1 MKSIFTPIPL
11 VVLSISLLILAPR
24 QPLAQ
29 NKNDSEGNHSP
40 SNNYYLQTAKMYYG
54 LNDFAK
60 AINALELAILLEPN
74 NTEAQMLLNE
84 SKKIMEEK
92 NGQCATTE
100 TKAIS
105 SEEAI
110 TPMSSDT
117 DISSLLQDA
126 YTAMEGEQYGY
137 ALKIIDAVLVIDP
150 IHREALYL
158 KEKVNDIK
166 YQRFTENL
174 KTTHE
179 QEKLKSREYLRDA
192 AIPHQDTLRFPPKK
206 EWRDISKRILPELDK
221 IVEENKRK
229 TEQLRMIPHP
239 EKNVTPKVIE
249 DALNTIVSFEFLDA
263 PLKDVIVFIREK
275 TNVNMIVDSDA
286 GSASVTLKLKDVP
299 LRTALKY
306 ILPNGY
312 EYVIEGDIIH
322 VYRQKME
329 LRVYDVRDVLIN
341 LDDKEPLE
349 FDITA
354 AATSQLTMRKKEG
367 YKTKNPSDRICD
379 LIELIVTTVEPLS
392 WSNRA
397 SVIGSGGTT
406 GSPRHINVIGQGEG
420 SIIAR
425 MGQPGDLVVVNNK
438 YVHEKIED
446 LLASLRSSQNLQ
458 VSIESRFITVSDKF
472 LEDIGNNLMGE
483 DVSIDTGA
491 ENIKGNLSGK
501 DITGFSLN
509 YAILGDPMLSG
520 FLRAV
525 QESKDS
531 EFLTSPRITLSNTQ
545 RGNIAVVKTI
555 NYVQSTSVSEGVVTP
570 VIGTIPEG
578 TTFDVRPIVSSDRKY
593 IHLEVTP
600 SVFQIET
607 IDSFR
612 FSGVGTGTTF
622 SGGGASTANIPPDQ
636 IIQLPQVNV
645 SQVSVTVCVP
655 DRGTLLI
662 GGLGAITKTHTTSG
676 IPILSN
682 IPLLKRIFTRD
693 QKTSNKSN
701 LIILLK
707 PTILIKEEYEKN
719 LMNSLS
725 TKKINFVHTNNK
737 NK

>member
-1 MKSIFTPIPL
+1 MK
-11 VVLSISLLILAPR
+11 
-24 QPLAQ
+24 
-29 NKNDSEGNHSP
+29 
-40 SNNYYLQTAKMYYG
+40 
-54 LNDFAK
+54 
-60 AINALELAILLEPN
+60 
-74 NTEAQMLLNE
+74 
-84 SKKIMEEK
+84 
-92 NGQCATTE
+92 
-100 TKAIS
+100 
-105 SEEAI
+105 
-110 TPMSSDT
+110 
-117 DISSLLQDA
+117 
-126 YTAMEGEQYGY
+126 
-137 ALKIIDAVLVIDP
+137 
-150 IHREALYL
+150 
-158 KEKVNDIK
+158 
-166 YQRFTENL
+166 
-174 KTTHE
+174 
-179 QEKLKSREYLRDA
+179 
-192 AIPHQDTLRFPPKK
+192 
-206 EWRDISKRILPELDK
+206 
-221 IVEENKRK
+221 
-229 TEQLRMIPHP
+229 
-239 EKNVTPKVIE
+239 
-249 DALNTIVSFEFLDA
+249 
-263 PLKDVIVFIREK
+263 
-275 TNVNMIVDSDA
+275 
-286 GSASVTLKLKDVP
+286 
-299 LRTALKY
+299 
-306 ILPNGY
+306 
-312 EYVIEGDIIH
+312 
-322 VYRQKME
+322 
-329 LRVYDVRDVLIN
+329 
-341 LDDKEPLE
+341 
-349 FDITA
+349 
-354 AATSQLTMRKKEG
+354 
-367 YKTKNPSDRICD
+367 
-379 LIELIVTTVEPLS
+379 
-392 WSNRA
+392 
-397 SVIGSGGTT
+397 
-406 GSPRHINVIGQGEG
+406 
-420 SIIAR
+420 
-425 MGQPGDLVVVNNK
+425 
-438 YVHEKIED
+438 KIED

-458 VSIESRFITVSDKF
+458 VNIESRFITVSDKF
-472 LEDIGNNLMGE
+472 LEDIGNNLMGK

-719 LMNSLS
+719 LLNSLPNR
-725 TKKINFVHTNNK
+725 KINFVHTNNK